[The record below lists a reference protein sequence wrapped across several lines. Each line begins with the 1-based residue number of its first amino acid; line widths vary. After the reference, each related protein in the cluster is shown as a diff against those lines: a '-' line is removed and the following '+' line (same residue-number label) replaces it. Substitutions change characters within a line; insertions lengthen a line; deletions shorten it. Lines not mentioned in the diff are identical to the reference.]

1 VQRARQGSRGLVCA
15 IAAAAAITAQESEL
29 QLLRSE
35 RLRLQQ
41 LIAAKD
47 ELLACKDLFRS
58 KCDELKRSQ
67 QSSASERSKRLR
79 ASCAESSPLAKDDVL
94 DLVFSFV
101 GTGEN
106 LYCSINRRWRG
117 RYLRYC
123 ALDRPSGDKKL
134 VTSDAAAFITERRL
148 QLAIDCGFSISTY
161 KFTDWKRALLVS
173 KHSLE
178 PQQVMT
184 LCRQHGVQW
193 SEHLAHMAARA
204 GNLRFLQWLRSSVCR
219 WFDHEMLGNASEGGC
234 VDMFVYLQCMLRA
247 TTWDDKSKTTML
259 SYTGWFG
266 HAAAAEWL
274 LAHGAAWPRSF
285 FITVIG
291 SDREAM
297 TNWTQTWTVP
307 QVQW

>member
-1 VQRARQGSRGLVCA
+1 MDG
-15 IAAAAAITAQESEL
+15 AITAVEFEL

-47 ELLACKDLFRS
+47 ELLACKDALFRS

-67 QSSASERSKRLR
+67 QSTASERSKRLR

-123 ALDRPSGDKKL
+123 ALDRSSAEHKKL
-134 VTSDAAAFITERRL
+134 KTNDAAAFMTERRL

-161 KFTDWKRALLVS
+161 KFSDWKRALLVS

-178 PQQVMT
+178 PQQVMA
-184 LCRQHGVQW
+184 LCRKHGVQW
-193 SEHLAHMAARA
+193 SEHLTHMAARA
-204 GNLRFLQWLRSSVCR
+204 GNLRFLQWLRSSGCR
-219 WFDHEMLGNASEGGC
+219 WLEHAMLANASEGGC
-234 VDMFVYLQCMLRA
+234 VDMFVYS
-247 TTWDDKSKTTML
+247 WDDKSKTTML

-274 LAHGAAWPRSF
+274 LTRGAAWPKSF
-285 FITVIG
+285 CFSVIG
-291 SDREAM
+291 SDRKAM
-297 TNWTQTWTVP
+297 TTWMQTWTVP